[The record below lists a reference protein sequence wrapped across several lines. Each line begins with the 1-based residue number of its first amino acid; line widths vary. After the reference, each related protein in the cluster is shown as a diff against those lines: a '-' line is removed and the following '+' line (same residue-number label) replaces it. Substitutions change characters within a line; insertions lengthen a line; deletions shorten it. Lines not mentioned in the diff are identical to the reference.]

1 MQSITININNND
13 ELAGK
18 VIGMLNEL
26 KSDDLEIVLTEDIG
40 DLKRLKA
47 TRNEESISF
56 NQYIKN
62 EN

>member
-1 MQSITININNND
+1 LREVRTFSKLKLPIFY
-13 ELAGK
+13 
-18 VIGMLNEL
+18 LNANE
-26 KSDDLEIVLTEDIG
+26 LEIVLTENIG

>member
-26 KSDDLEIVLTEDIG
+26 KSDDLEIVLTENIG

>member
-26 KSDDLEIVLTEDIG
+26 KSDDLEIVLTEDMG